1 MKNIDKRPLG
11 TNEKVFWVLDQT
23 TTTHFAVVAEID
35 GNTTEMAWRQALDIV
50 QKRHPNLS
58 AKISGN
64 AYANAHF
71 ESVAHCQIP
80 LRFVFA
86 KRGEDWNSI
95 LEEELRMPIDH
106 TVAPLARA
114 VLIQQSGK
122 SIFIFL
128 SNHSIG
134 DGMSAA
140 LFIRDVLS
148 VLAGK
153 EIENLTPL
161 AALDELAGLNPNK
174 HLSIA
179 TDDFLQAKNNLQAR
193 PKVNVQRI
201 RLSEALTQKLIKRSK
216 SEKTTVH
223 GALSAALVLALKQT
237 DPGFQHEPVRI
248 LHPLSA
254 RTSLGIGDDY
264 GLLINIV
271 TLPYE
276 PGVEQTFW
284 EFARSIREGIAST
297 QNAEWINADISA
309 TSALFNNNL
318 EQQTVAQ
325 ALHQGTG
332 HEILLT
338 NLGKLS
344 FESDFGRLELKA
356 LWGPMVLTVH
366 EAAQTVGVATFNG
379 ALTLTLTGI
388 TPTDGLLDTA
398 EKIFDQV
405 CSESKDVLIGHIGRQ
420 QEIATI

>member
-1 MKNIDKRPLG
+1 MTNIDKRPLG

-35 GNTTEMAWRQALDIV
+35 GNTTEIAWRQALDIV

-86 KRGEDWNSI
+86 KRGEDWNSV

-122 SIFIFL
+122 CIFIFL

-148 VLAGK
+148 VLSGK

-161 AALDELAGLNPNK
+161 AALEELAGLNLNK

-179 TDDFLQAKNNLQAR
+179 TDDFLQAKNNLLAR

-201 RLSEALTQKLIKRSK
+201 MLSEALTQKLIKRSK

-284 EFARSIREGIAST
+284 EFARNIREGIAST
-297 QNAEWINADISA
+297 QNAEWIKEDTSA

-325 ALHQGTG
+325 ALRQGTG

-338 NLGKLS
+338 NLGQLS
-344 FESDFGRLELKA
+344 FESDFGGLELKA

-405 CSESKDVLIGHIGRQ
+405 CSESKDVLISHVGRQ